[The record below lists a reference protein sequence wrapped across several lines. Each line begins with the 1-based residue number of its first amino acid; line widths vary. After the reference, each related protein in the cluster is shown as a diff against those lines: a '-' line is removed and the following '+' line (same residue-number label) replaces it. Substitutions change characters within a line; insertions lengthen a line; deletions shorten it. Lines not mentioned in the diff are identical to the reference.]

1 MKNDEKSQ
9 FSKFVSNYHMIV
21 KNVPGCV
28 LESLE
33 TYLDPINTSVYTS
46 GNVIHHPIQDN
57 ELSKFTIS
65 R

>member
-1 MKNDEKSQ
+1 M
-9 FSKFVSNYHMIV
+9 MV
-21 KNVPGCV
+21 KDVPGCV

-33 TYLDPINTSVYTS
+33 TYLDSINISVYTS

-65 R
+65 RYFGIILTQFVSDFT